1 MKEKLTKEAI
11 MKKNSVAI
19 LSALTVIPLTALLLL
34 TMLPST
40 LTGCFFN
47 TYHARFDSGVHP
59 YLDFDYVNSL
69 ESFGTTGKG
78 DVYLIEDELV
88 FEKALPG
95 YDFSVDFD
103 KQIAI
108 LYVYKTTSPIKYYL
122 RSIKLVNGVLT
133 AEIFNNIIY
142 NSPVS
147 AATVEPYFR
156 GFLLIIDRVS
166 FDSVEF
172 INVHSG
178 KHPR

>member
-1 MKEKLTKEAI
+1 MLEKNKTKSSENIAKI
-11 MKKNSVAI
+11 EEMVYTISEVA
-19 LSALTVIPLTALLLL
+19 ALLK
-34 TMLPST
+34 
-40 LTGCFFN
+40 
-47 TYHARFDSGVHP
+47 
-59 YLDFDYVNSL
+59 VNRN
-69 ESFGTTGKG
+69 
-78 DVYLIEDELV
+78 
-88 FEKALPG
+88 
-95 YDFSVDFD
+95 
-103 KQIAI
+103 
-108 LYVYKTTSPIKYYL
+108 YVYTLISNGYL

-178 KHPR
+178 QHPR